1 MYKRPG
7 EGVQSCVFNAARWV
21 SPWWSMTFFTSV
33 QRAFIFS
40 RVGKN
45 KIKNPTKLPCV
56 ET

>member
-1 MYKRPG
+1 M
-7 EGVQSCVFNAARWV
+7 GVVMVIND
-21 SPWWSMTFFTSV
+21 FFTSV